1 MKKFITSIFLI
12 LALVTSGLVGFTPTA
27 SAINKSAVRCD
38 FLGQYINPT
47 ATGNPCQP
55 CPENNY
61 CPLVSGTQIENCA
74 TKGYPDSDCKE
85 SRKIF
90 SIDKSIPCP
99 SATFTKGY
107 TYNTLQGTRITTDGD
122 LFPVGQG
129 ATDES
134 MCKAPDFKCPAA
146 TPVLL
151 KGIDGVAKCYPTN
164 TCNADQVAILKNGI
178 PDCSV
183 ACKSDILVSGKC
195 YPICPKGEYLD
206 ITTVTND
213 SNVGQDSI
221 SSTTVCKKIVVLPTK
236 CPIAGQIATNPID
249 LSSCACVAGQ
259 VLSAEKTNCITP
271 IVPCTPPLTGNQPN
285 CVVPPTVPCPDNKFG
300 YSEPNCTPCPNNGT
314 NKSPNNIDS
323 SSCKIPVVPC
333 TPPATG
339 NQPNCT
345 NPVPCPVNTFG
356 AGQPNCQ
363 QCPVNST
370 SQAGTTVA
378 SGCVAQNNGGGE
390 GFCGGWWAI
399 ACGAAVIGGACLLKV
414 FGFCAGGDSTPGP
427 STQTTTTQIE
437 KVTPTTRRDKLLV
450 KKITTNG
457 ISDCPDVSSRLNS
470 ELANDVFRDNGNGE
484 ELSDAHYEN
493 QSAKTGDKYLWV
505 ATYAVGNTTKV
516 MSTIRPAGGSTGTSS
531 SAEEVNAKPYD
542 SSLLCLMKR
551 FAKLQKMEIGSE
563 RYMSQLKGFGI
574 LHGLNKQYKLECLNL
589 SNLETA
595 IANFG
600 EKNSEAGGVKYIVS
614 NETQGYDYSE
624 VFDTESAAIAF
635 AKETVGKTSKKVN
648 VVNVETN
655 ELKLQVE
662 GRPDISNTAEATY
675 EPQSFFNLQKLF
687 GTVNAA
693 AAVDLAKADDTNPS
707 GNGADLLIASANTG
721 STEDAL
727 AEIVAEIY
735 GDGEEDSA
743 NSGFG
748 DGTNKSDDACTIDEN
763 SPECAAKKCAYDESF
778 CNVNGPYKQSD
789 TNNNGKIDNT
799 CVGFIP
805 SWVPGCKTEGEKLS
819 ESASVDDRTGEKP
832 DSDGYLGNGCDI
844 YSPILYK
851 GTCYDKSS
859 FDEKITEEAAEKKN
873 GYGDG
878 TNSSDDAC
886 STDENSA
893 ECAAKKCAYDESFC
907 NVNGPYK
914 QSDLE
919 SKYTTQESTQTDAY
933 CMDKYGSNYKYNS
946 TLDQCEEKN
955 DAQLGGYY
963 AKYQCESEGKV
974 FDDYLGCIYKDS
986 TPSEPSTTSNESN
999 DSQLGG
1005 YYAKYQCE
1013 SEGKVYD
1020 DYLGCINKAPEST
1033 TPTDE
1038 EKSNEVSVETPSY

>member
-12 LALVTSGLVGFTPTA
+12 LSLVTTGLMSYTPSV

-38 FLGQYINPT
+38 FLGQYINS
-47 ATGNPCQP
+47 ASTGNPCQP

-74 TKGYPDSDCKE
+74 AKGYPESDCKE
-85 SRKIF
+85 TRVIF
-90 SIDKSIPCP
+90 SIDKAIPCP
-99 SATFTKGY
+99 EGTSTRGFTF
-107 TYNTLQGTRITTDGD
+107 NTLRGTRITTEGD

-129 ATDES
+129 ATDIS
-134 MCKAPDFKCPAA
+134 MCNAPEFTCTAP
-146 TPVLL
+146 TPVLI
-151 KGIDGVAKCYPTN
+151 KGVDGKAKCVPAN
-164 TCNADQVAILKNGI
+164 TCNADQVPILKNGI

-183 ACKSDILVSGKC
+183 ACKSNILIAGKC
-195 YPICPKGEYLD
+195 YQNCPKGEYLEVAEFAGESSESF
-206 ITTVTND
+206 ICKKTIPPVTVCPI
-213 SNVGQDSI
+213 VGQ
-221 SSTTVCKKIVVLPTK
+221 LPTT
-236 CPIAGQIATNPID
+236 PGNIST
-249 LSSCACVAGQ
+249 CACQ
-259 VLSAEKTNCITP
+259 SQQIISADKTKCETP
-271 IVPCTPPLTGNQPN
+271 VVPCTPPLTGNQPN
-285 CVVPPTVPCPDNKFG
+285 CVVPPTKPCSPNFYG
-300 YSEPNCTPCPNNGT
+300 YSEPNCKPCPNNGT
-314 NKSPNNIDS
+314 SQVGTVDSSGCKSPSI
-323 SSCKIPVVPC
+323 PC

-339 NQPNCT
+339 TQPNCI
-345 NPVPCPVNTFG
+345 NPVPCDANTYG
-356 AGQPNCQ
+356 PSKPNCQ
-363 QCPVNST
+363 QCPPNST
-370 SQAGTTVA
+370 SPINTQVA
-378 SGCVAQNNGGGE
+378 SGCVAQQNNGGGE
-390 GFCGGWWAI
+390 GFCGGWWAV
-399 ACGAAVIGGACLLKV
+399 ACGAVVLGGACLLKV

-427 STQTTTTQIE
+427 SSSSTTTQTE
-437 KVTPTTRRDKLLV
+437 KVSSTTRRDKLLV
-450 KKITTNG
+450 KKIQTKG
-457 ISDCPDVSSRLNS
+457 ISDCPDVANKLNS
-470 ELANDVFRDNGNGE
+470 ELINSVFNDNGAGE
-484 ELSDAHYEN
+484 EGTDAHYQN
-493 QSAKTGDKYLWV
+493 KNKTGDKFLWV
-505 ATYAVGNTTKV
+505 ATYAIGNSTQV
-516 MSTIRPAGGSTGTSS
+516 MSTIRPAGGKDGTSS
-531 SAEEVNAKPYD
+531 SAEEVNAKAYD

-600 EKNSEAGGVKYIVS
+600 EKNNEAGGVKYIVS

-648 VVNVETN
+648 VVNVKTN

-662 GRPDISNTAEATY
+662 GRPDLSNAVEATY

-687 GTVNAA
+687 GTINAA
-693 AAVDLAKADDTNPS
+693 AAVDLAIADDTNPS
-707 GNGADLLIASANTG
+707 GNREDLLIASANTG

-727 AEIVAEIY
+727 SEIVAEII
-735 GDGEEDSA
+735 GVGEDDA
-743 NSGFG
+743 NSGYG
-748 DGTNKSDDACTIDEN
+748 DGTNSSEDACSTDEN
-763 SPECAAKKCAYDESF
+763 SAECAAKKCAYDESF

-805 SWVPGCKTEGEKLS
+805 SWVPGCVTEGERVV
-819 ESASVDDRTGEKP
+819 ESGNLDDRTGEKP

-851 GTCYDKSS
+851 GTCYDKVSYY
-859 FDEKITEEAAEKKN
+859 EKLTQEIVDRKN

-878 TNSSDDAC
+878 ANSSDDAC
-886 STDENSA
+886 STDENSP

-933 CMDKYGSNYKYNS
+933 CMDKYGSNYKYNG

-974 FDDYLGCIYKDS
+974 YDDYLGCIYKDS

-1020 DYLGCINKAPEST
+1020 DYLGCINKASEST

-1038 EKSNEVSVETPSY
+1038 EKSNEVSIETPSY